1 MEEKANRKSGRKLL
15 AFVISI
21 VCLISMFPNNVWAM
35 NSTQF
40 MQNSVSAGD
49 IISGEQTVSSN
60 VSVSDNA
67 SVSSNA
73 GVSGNDTV
81 SSGNLVLKNSADE
94 IMLLSNISG
103 SINLS
108 QYNNGGDIVLDG
120 DAVAS
125 GQCQLT
131 NKELT
136 IDLNGHT
143 LTMANG
149 AYFMLN
155 GEQSILN
162 IKDSTGSGVI
172 YASCQLVWGY
182 GGGTFNLYGGIL
194 DGSRMTSKPQQGGCV
209 NLYRSNMGANVFN
222 MYGGTI
228 RSFQATQYGG
238 AVYVASTF
246 SGKKHT
252 FNMYGGTIENCYAPA
267 GAGVYVDNSGDGP
280 GYFYIKG
287 GTRQNEGGESKAVI
301 NCKTYNGNSVP
312 NAIYNYGYL
321 GMEGVVDIDGIVY
334 LDQNNWASTITHFIK
349 ITGRLIVVGDGYID
363 IDSAYPNS
371 NAICTGHT
379 VVENVTQTVGGTA
392 QTISPEEFYT
402 YSSYFINSTK
412 GLMVSAGFSPGKNTT
427 DSNGAP
433 ANWPQYQADKYSKVY
448 TYVDVMGQNLVI
460 QSSDSPGQKR
470 QMQNENYL
478 IYTERANPEEP
489 YKEYYSVK
497 LIKKDM
503 VSGSLLNGAKFV
515 LKRQITDEEGTITG
529 YETIGNSG
537 LTGDITK
544 GLNSGEAYIYLPAYD
559 GKLMIDDGIYI
570 LEEES
575 APEGYH
581 ARGAIVTL
589 RIYHKIDETSGKKVS
604 VVEVR
609 ANEKILVSSEQVINS
624 TYQDSGWI
632 SNREIVLSINNTD
645 TPLVEDT
652 EYKIRVQ
659 KYSDA
664 GYSVGL
670 KDVTFQV
677 QNAEDTSTVAWGV
690 TDANGIADMLDK
702 NNSQFTFS
710 KGDNLVFLE
719 AIVPAEYFAIDKK
732 IKISVNDEGK
742 LLINNVEIGDGE
754 TVFPTNVVDKPT
766 YGSWKASLAGDML
779 TFWIYN
785 EQKPPTWTLKAR
797 KYGTKK
803 IEELALS
810 GAKFVLYKKETMG
823 GADSEVEVATVNSSD
838 GTDGLK
844 KGELAFVD
852 EYGELLEL
860 SCNSTYI
867 LRETNAP
874 MGYSVIADLIIQV
887 NEDCSDI
894 TVMQN
899 GSRYAEAEYD
909 ADGKVLT
916 LAVIDKT
923 VYRMPETGGRGIAPF
938 EIGGTFVMCIS
949 VVIGAWHSGK
959 GKGRMKGG
967 GRGE

>member
-1 MEEKANRKSGRKLL
+1 MEERIYKKVNRRL
-15 AFVISI
+15 AAFMISI
-21 VCLISMFPNNVWAM
+21 VCLINMFSTSVRAM
-35 NSTQF
+35 DDIQR
-40 MQNSVSAGD
+40 MQNTVSAGD
-49 IISGEQTVSSN
+49 IADEGQTVSGGG
-60 VSVSDNA
+60 
-67 SVSSNA
+67 SVSS
-73 GVSGNDTV
+73 GDTV
-81 SSGNLVLKNSADE
+81 SGDDMSIETLESE
-94 IMLLSNISG
+94 IMLLANVTG
-103 SINLS
+103 SVNLG
-108 QYNNGGDIVLDG
+108 QYNNGGSIVLDG

-155 GEQSILN
+155 GEQTILN
-162 IKDSTGSGVI
+162 IKDSAGGGII

-194 DGSRMTSKPQQGGCV
+194 DGLKMTSKPQQGGCV

-228 RSFQATQYGG
+228 RGFQATQYGG

-287 GTRQNEGGESKAVI
+287 GTKQSEGGEAKAVI
-301 NCKTYNGNSVP
+301 NCKTFNGNSVP
-312 NAIYNYGYL
+312 NAIYNYGYF

-349 ITGRLIVVGDGYID
+349 ITGRLVVVGDGYID
-363 IDSAYPNS
+363 VDTAYPNS

-379 VVENVTQTVGGTA
+379 VVENVTQTVGGTS
-392 QTISPEEFYT
+392 QTISAEEFYT
-402 YSSYFINSTK
+402 YGSYFINSTK
-412 GLMVSAGFSPGKNTT
+412 GLMVSAGFSPAKNSL

-433 ANWPQYQADKYSKVY
+433 ANWPQYQADKYSKTY
-448 TYVDVMGQNLVI
+448 TYVDVMGQNLLI
-460 QSSDSPGQKR
+460 QSSDSPGTKR
-470 QMQNENYL
+470 QMQSENYL

-515 LKRQITDEEGTITG
+515 LKKQITDEDGNITG
-529 YETIGNSG
+529 YETIGDSG
-537 LTGDITK
+537 LTGDATK
-544 GLNSGEAYIYLPAYD
+544 GLNAGEAYIYLPAYD

-575 APEGYH
+575 APDGYY

-589 RIYHKIDETSGKKVS
+589 CIYHKIDETSGEKVS

-609 ANEKILVSSEQVINS
+609 ANEKILVSTEQVINS

-632 SNREIVLSINNTD
+632 TNREIVLSINNTD
-645 TPLVEDT
+645 TQLVEDT
-652 EYKIRVQ
+652 EYKIRVE

-664 GYSVGL
+664 GYSIGL

-677 QNAEDTSTVAWGV
+677 QKTENAETVAWGV
-690 TDANGIADMLDK
+690 TDAGGIADMLDK
-702 NNSQFTFS
+702 NQSQFTFS
-710 KGDNLVFLE
+710 KGDSLVFLE
-719 AIVPAEYFAIDKK
+719 AIVPAEYFLMDKQ
-732 IKISVNDEGK
+732 ISIAVNEEGK
-742 LLINNVEIGDGE
+742 LLINNVVLEDGG
-754 TVFPTNVVDKPT
+754 TVSPTAAADLPEH
-766 YGSWKASLAGDML
+766 GGWRASLQGDVL
-779 TFWIYN
+779 TFQVYN

-797 KYGTKK
+797 KYGTQKV
-803 IEELALS
+803 EELALS
-810 GAKFVLYKKETMG
+810 GAKFILCQRETVD
-823 GADSEVEVATVNSSD
+823 GAERETEVATVVSSD

-844 KGELAFVD
+844 KGELSFVD
-852 EYGELLEL
+852 EYGQPLEL
-860 SCNSTYI
+860 SCNSVYV
-867 LRETNAP
+867 LREINAP
-874 MGYSVIADLIIQV
+874 IGYSLIDDLVIQV

-899 GSRYAEAEYD
+899 GSTYAGAEYD
-909 ADGKVLT
+909 AESRVLT
-916 LAVIDKT
+916 IAVIDKT

-938 EIGGTFVMCIS
+938 EIGGTIMMCIS
-949 VVIGAWHSGK
+949 VVIGAWYSCK
-959 GKGRMKGG
+959 GKCRMKGG
-967 GRGE
+967 DRGA